1 VIIPAIALQAGRV
14 IAPHDPGEPAAV
26 ARRLAV
32 AGELAVTD
40 VDGALQRGHNRA
52 RVEEILAVGPARVGG
67 GIRDMGTAEYWLDK
81 GATHIVLGTAATPA
95 FLRQLPRG
103 RVLAALDVGDGGEV
117 LVDGRSRGTGDHAV
131 TRAVALRDLVAGFVL
146 GFGAGSSGTPSALAA
161 PQEGLSPEDVTLA
174 EAVARA
180 VAPLPVTVSVGSA
193 RAEDVARLDALG
205 LDVEGG
211 AGLVTGALGLAEALV
226 APLLRRRPEGP
237 WPTVV
242 CDEHGVALG
251 LTQSTLASVREA
263 VRQRRGVYASRA
275 GGPVGPGGA
284 WADGGLATHGEGRDN
299 WQDLLRVDLD
309 RARETLR
316 FTVRQHGGGFGD
328 GAAWTAWGPATG
340 LPALARRLLD
350 RVGFAPVGSYTRRLL
365 DDPKLLRAKLIEEA
379 RELAQ
384 ARGADEIVWEAADV
398 FYFTMVSLARAG
410 VPLADVGTELDR
422 RARKIVR
429 RKGEA
434 KAVPPAEFL
443 EDPQQPEE
451 P

>member
-1 VIIPAIALQAGRV
+1 MIIPAIALQAGRV
-14 IAPHDPGEPAAV
+14 VGPHDPGEPAAV

-81 GATHIVLGTAATPA
+81 GASHIVLGTAATPT
-95 FLRQLPRG
+95 FLRQLPRA

-131 TRAVALRDLVAGFVL
+131 TRALALRDLVAGFVV
-146 GFGAGSSGTPSALAA
+146 GFGAGASGTPS
-161 PQEGLSPEDVTLA
+161 GLSREDMALA

-180 VAPLPVTVSVGSA
+180 VAPLPVTVSVESA
-193 RAEDVARLDALG
+193 RAEDVAHLDALG
-205 LDVEGG
+205 LDLEVG
-211 AGLVTGALGLAEALV
+211 AGLVSGAVDLAEALV
-226 APLLRRRPEGP
+226 APMRRLRPEGP

-263 VRQRRGVYASRA
+263 VRQRRGVYASPVGRA
-275 GGPVGPGGA
+275 VGPGGA
-284 WADGGLATHGEGRDN
+284 GADGGLAPHGDGGDN

-309 RARETLR
+309 RTRETLR

-328 GAAWTAWGPATG
+328 GVAWTAWGPATG

-443 EDPQQPEE
+443 EDPQRPEE